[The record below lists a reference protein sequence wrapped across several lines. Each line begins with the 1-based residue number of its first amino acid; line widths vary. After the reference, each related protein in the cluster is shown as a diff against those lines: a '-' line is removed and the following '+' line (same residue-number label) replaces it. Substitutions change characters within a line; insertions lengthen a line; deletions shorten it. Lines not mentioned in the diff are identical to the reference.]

1 MASVAEATATLAKN
15 IEAITGKKISAWVR
29 QARATGYAKHGE
41 ILRWLKS
48 EHGLGH
54 SYANYIAKVT
64 LTPDNADDESL
75 VSAQYAGKKSGL
87 KPLYD
92 ALIQT
97 VSGLGQNVEIAP
109 KKNNVSI
116 RRDRQFALL
125 QPSTADR
132 IDVGLILKGVKPAGR
147 LEASGSFNAMFT
159 HRVRISTKADIDAE
173 FKQWLKQAYA
183 EAQKR

>member
-1 MASVAEATATLAKN
+1 MASVAEANATLAKN
-15 IEAITGKKISAWVR
+15 IETVTGKTISAWVR
-29 QARATGYAKHGE
+29 QTRATGYAKHGE

-75 VSAQYAGKKSGL
+75 VSAQYAGKKGGL

-97 VSGLGQNVEIAP
+97 VSDLGQDVEVAP

-116 RRDRQFALL
+116 RRDKQFALL
-125 QPSTADR
+125 QPSSAER

-173 FKQWLKQAYA
+173 FKRWLKQAYA
-183 EAQKR
+183 EAQKP